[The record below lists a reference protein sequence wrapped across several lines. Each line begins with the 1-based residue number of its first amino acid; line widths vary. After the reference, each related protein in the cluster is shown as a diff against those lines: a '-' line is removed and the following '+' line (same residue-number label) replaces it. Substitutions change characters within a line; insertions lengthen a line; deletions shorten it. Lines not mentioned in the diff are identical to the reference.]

1 MNSVFWTAIIVC
13 PLTPMIKKAKVCFLK
28 KMIYYYYTTTTTTT
42 TIKI

>member
-13 PLTPMIKKAKVCFLK
+13 PLTPMIKKSQSVFFE